1 MTTIRWKKIS
11 NYCIESNEI
20 YISRYKLPDSE
31 RFAMW
36 HNAKLIQIFNSAKE
50 AKDAAI
56 SFIATK
62 SANPN

>member
-1 MTTIRWKKIS
+1 MTTIKWKKIS
-11 NYCIESNEI
+11 NYCIEHNEI
-20 YISRYKLPDSE
+20 YISRYKLTDSE

-56 SFIATK
+56 SFIATQ
-62 SANPN
+62 SANTN